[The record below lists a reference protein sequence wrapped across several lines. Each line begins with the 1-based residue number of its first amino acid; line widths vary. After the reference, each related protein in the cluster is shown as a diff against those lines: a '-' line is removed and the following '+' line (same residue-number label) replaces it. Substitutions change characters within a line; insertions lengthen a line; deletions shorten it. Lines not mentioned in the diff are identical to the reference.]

1 MIGATGAPTLD
12 HEDHTG
18 ATIEEESTQ
27 ELVQQLEA
35 PTDDDEEDGDDCD
48 RGSVDG
54 DEAGL
59 NPPAAWQALQYATYM
74 TGTYQF
80 VKEKHRAQ
88 GYLAAELARAEDEM
102 AAEGRV
108 GPVKRPTLEVNFNLR

>member
-12 HEDHTG
+12 HTDHSS
-18 ATIEEESTQ
+18 ATTEEEITH

-35 PTDDDEEDGDDCD
+35 STDDDEDDDDHGSYDAGD
-48 RGSVDG
+48 
-54 DEAGL
+54 AGFS
-59 NPPAAWQALQYATYM
+59 PPAAWQALQYATYM

-88 GYLAAELARAEDEM
+88 GYLATELARAEDEM
-102 AAEGRV
+102 AAEGGD
-108 GPVKRPTLEVNFNLR
+108 GPVKRPTLEVKLRYFR